1 MEGKVSKS
9 LDVPEAI
16 FGAKWNADLVS
27 QVLYS
32 QASNRRAGTAH
43 TKNRAEVR
51 GTHKKPWA
59 QKGSGRARHGS
70 AQSPL
75 WKGGGV
81 TFGPRND
88 KNYKKT
94 IPKGMK
100 VAALFSL
107 LSAKVKAG
115 KVIFLDEVKTT
126 TGKTKDADTNMKG
139 LTAIDGFKTL
149 CHKKPNNVYLT
160 VAKGNDMTKR
170 AYRNLPY
177 MTLHT
182 MDDLNPLDI
191 ANTRYLVI
199 ANPEATIAYL
209 SSKLGDKLTTKTEV
223 RASAKSDVVAKAEA
237 SAKTEA
243 STSAIADARASK

>member
-1 MEGKVSKS
+1 MKVNVYTIEGKVAKS
-9 LDVPEAI
+9 LELPENI
-16 FGAKWNADLVS
+16 FGAAWNADLVS

-51 GTHKKPWA
+51 GSHKKPWN

-100 VAALFSL
+100 VAALYSL
-107 LSAKVKAG
+107 LSAKVRDG
-115 KVIFLDEVKTT
+115 KVIFVDTVAES
-126 TGKTKDADTNMKG
+126 TGKTKNAEAVMKN
-139 LTAIDGFKTL
+139 LSTIEGFKTL
-149 CHKKPNNVYLT
+149 CYKKPNNVYM
-160 VAKGNDMTKR
+160 AIQKGDDLTKR
-170 AYRNLPY
+170 SFRNLPY
-177 MTLHT
+177 MTLHN
-182 MDDLNPLDI
+182 MEDLNPLDL

-199 ANPEATIAYL
+199 ANPEEVVAYL
-209 SSKLGDKLTTKTEV
+209 G
-223 RASAKSDVVAKAEA
+223 
-237 SAKTEA
+237 AKT
-243 STSAIADARASK
+243 SKKATN

>member
-1 MEGKVSKS
+1 MQVTIYTTEGKKAKT
-9 LDVPEAI
+9 LELPENI
-16 FGAKWNADLVS
+16 FGAAWNADLVS

-51 GTHKKPWA
+51 GSHKKPWN

-81 TFGPRND
+81 TFGPRKD

-100 VAALFSL
+100 VAALYSL
-107 LSAKVKAG
+107 LSAKVAAG
-115 KVIFLDEVKTT
+115 KVIFVDTLSEG
-126 TGKTKDADTNMKG
+126 TGKTRAADTIMRN
-139 LTAIDGFKTL
+139 LATIDGFKTL
-149 CHKKPNNVYLT
+149 CYKKPNNVYVST
-160 VAKGNDMTKR
+160 KKGDEMSKR
-170 AYRNLPY
+170 AFRNLPY
-177 MTLHT
+177 MTLHNVE
-182 MDDLNPLDI
+182 DLNPLDL

-199 ANPEATIAYL
+199 ANPEETIAYL
-209 SSKLGDKLTTKTEV
+209 ASKIGEKKGADTTEKKVATP
-223 RASAKSDVVAKAEA
+223 RAAAKKATVKKAVAVAK
-237 SAKTEA
+237 
-243 STSAIADARASK
+243 

>member
-1 MEGKVSKS
+1 MKVNVYTTEGKVAKT
-9 LDVPEAI
+9 LEVPENV
-16 FGAKWNADLVS
+16 FGAQWNADLVS

-51 GTHKKPWA
+51 GSHKKPWA

-94 IPKGMK
+94 IPKTMK
-100 VAALFSL
+100 VAALYSL
-107 LSAKVKAG
+107 LSAKVAQG
-115 KVIFLDEVKTT
+115 RVIFVEDISEA
-126 TGKTKDADTNMKG
+126 TGKTKAADAIMRNLST
-139 LTAIDGFKTL
+139 IEGFKTL
-149 CHKKPNNVYLT
+149 CYKKPNNIYMT
-160 VAKGNDMTKR
+160 TKKGDETSKR

-177 MTLHT
+177 MTLHN
-182 MDDLNPLDI
+182 MEDLNPLDL

-199 ANPEATIAYL
+199 ANPEETIAYL
-209 SSKLGDKLTTKTEV
+209 SSKK
-223 RASAKSDVVAKAEA
+223 VVA
-237 SAKTEA
+237 AK
-243 STSAIADARASK
+243 

>member
-1 MEGKVSKS
+1 MKVNIYTMEGKVSKIME
-9 LDVPEAI
+9 VPEAI
-16 FGAKWNADLVS
+16 FGAAWNADLVS

-43 TKNRAEVR
+43 TKNRSEVR
-51 GTHKKPWA
+51 GGGKKPWA

-70 AQSPL
+70 SRSPL
-75 WKGGGV
+75 WRHGGV

-88 KNYKKT
+88 KDYKKI

-115 KVIFLDEVKTT
+115 KVIFVDTLPTLS
-126 TGKTKDADTNMKG
+126 GKTKEADLSMQG
-139 LTAIDGFKTL
+139 LTTIEGFKTL
-149 CHKKPNNVYLT
+149 CYKKPNNVYLS
-160 VAKGNDMTKR
+160 VQKGEDTTKR
-170 AYRNLPY
+170 AFRNLPY
-177 MTLHT
+177 MTLHN

-199 ANPEATIAYL
+199 ANPEETIAYL
-209 SSKLGDKLTTKTEV
+209 SAKVGDK
-223 RASAKSDVVAKAEA
+223 
-237 SAKTEA
+237 
-243 STSAIADARASK
+243 AIAK

>member
-1 MEGKVSKS
+1 MKVNIYTTEGKVAKS
-9 LDVPEAI
+9 LDLPEAV
-16 FGAKWNADLVS
+16 FAAEWNADLVS

-43 TKNRAEVR
+43 TKDRSEVR

-100 VAALFSL
+100 VAALYSL
-107 LSAKVKAG
+107 LSAKLKDG
-115 KVIFLDEVKTT
+115 RVIFVDSLAEA
-126 TGKTKDADTNMKG
+126 TGKTKEADKIMKN
-139 LTAIDGFKTL
+139 LSTIDGFKTL
-149 CHKKPNNVYLT
+149 CHKKPNNIYVT
-160 VAKGNDMTKR
+160 TKKGEDTTKR
-170 AYRNLPY
+170 AFRNLPY
-177 MTLHT
+177 MTLHN
-182 MDDLNPLDI
+182 MEDLNPLDL

-199 ANPEATIAYL
+199 ANPEETIAYL
-209 SSKLGDKLTTKTEV
+209 AGKKNK
-223 RASAKSDVVAKAEA
+223 
-237 SAKTEA
+237 
-243 STSAIADARASK
+243 

>member
-1 MEGKVSKS
+1 M
-9 LDVPEAI
+9 
-16 FGAKWNADLVS
+16 S
-27 QVLYS
+27 QVLNS

-51 GTHKKPWA
+51 GSHKKPWN

-94 IPKGMK
+94 IPRGMK

-107 LSAKVKAG
+107 LSAKLASG
-115 KVIFLDEVKTT
+115 KVIFVDTIPT
-126 TGKTKDADTNMKG
+126 QSGKTHDADVTMKG
-139 LTAIDGFKTL
+139 LTSIEGFKTL
-149 CHKKPNNVYLT
+149 CYKKPNNVYMTTSKGDT
-160 VAKGNDMTKR
+160 VTKR
-170 AYRNLPY
+170 AFRNLPY

-182 MDDLNPLDI
+182 MDDLNPLDL
-191 ANTRYLVI
+191 ANSRYLVI
-199 ANPEATIAYL
+199 ANPEETIGYL
-209 SSKLGDKLTTKTEV
+209 TSKMKEIG
-223 RASAKSDVVAKAEA
+223 RAHV
-237 SAKTEA
+237 
-243 STSAIADARASK
+243 

>member
-1 MEGKVSKS
+1 MKVNVYTTEGKIGKS
-9 LDVPEAI
+9 LDLPENI
-16 FGAKWNADLVS
+16 FGAAWNADLVS

-43 TKNRAEVR
+43 TKDRSEVR
-51 GTHKKPWA
+51 GSHKKPWN

-100 VAALFSL
+100 VAALYSL
-107 LSAKVKAG
+107 LSAKVRDG
-115 KVIFLDEVKTT
+115 KVIFVDTVSQA
-126 TGKTKDADTNMKG
+126 TGKTQAADTVMKS
-139 LTAIDGFKTL
+139 LATIEGFKTL
-149 CHKKPNNVYLT
+149 CYKKPNNVYMT
-160 VAKGNDMTKR
+160 VQKGDETTKR
-170 AYRNLPY
+170 AFRNLPY
-177 MTLHT
+177 MTLHN
-182 MDDLNPLDI
+182 MEDLNPLDL

-199 ANPEATIAYL
+199 ANPEETIAYL
-209 SSKLGDKLTTKTEV
+209 SSKKN
-223 RASAKSDVVAKAEA
+223 ASNK
-237 SAKTEA
+237 
-243 STSAIADARASK
+243 

>member
-1 MEGKVSKS
+1 MKVNVYTMEGKVSKT

-16 FGAKWNADLVS
+16 FDAAWNADLVS

-43 TKNRAEVR
+43 TKDRSEVR
-51 GTHKKPWA
+51 GGGKKPWA

-70 AQSPL
+70 SRSPI
-75 WKGGGV
+75 WRHGGV

-88 KNYKKT
+88 KDYKKT

-115 KVIFLDEVKTT
+115 KVIFVDDVPALS
-126 TGKTKDADTNMKG
+126 GKTKEANEAMKG
-139 LTAIDGFKTL
+139 LTTIEGFNTL
-149 CHKKPNNVYLT
+149 CYKKANNVYFS
-160 VAKGNDMTKR
+160 VKKGDDKAKQ
-170 AYRNLPY
+170 AFRNLPY
-177 MTLHT
+177 MTLHN
-182 MDDLNPLDI
+182 MEDLNPLDL

-199 ANPEATIAYL
+199 ANPEETIAYL
-209 SSKLGDKLTTKTEV
+209 SSKVG
-223 RASAKSDVVAKAEA
+223 SKA
-237 SAKTEA
+237 
-243 STSAIADARASK
+243 